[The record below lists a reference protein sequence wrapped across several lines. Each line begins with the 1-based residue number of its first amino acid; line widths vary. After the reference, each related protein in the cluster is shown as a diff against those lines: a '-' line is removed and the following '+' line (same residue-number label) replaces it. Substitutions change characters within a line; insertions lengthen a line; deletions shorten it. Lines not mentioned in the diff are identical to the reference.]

1 MSLYA
6 DVEVTF
12 DDGVYNSAKF
22 VNNYKKGSN
31 TPLDVDRYAYG
42 KKITLY
48 VNDRLRR
55 DTCYTV
61 RVSTGVNDGATNL
74 EAPTT
79 WSFKTRG

>member
-1 MSLYA
+1 VSLYA
-6 DVEVTF
+6 DVAVTF

-22 VNNYKKGSN
+22 VNNYKKCSN

-74 EAPTT
+74 EALTT

>member
-1 MSLYA
+1 M
-6 DVEVTF
+6 
-12 DDGVYNSAKF
+12 
-22 VNNYKKGSN
+22 NNYKKGSN
-31 TPLDVDRYAYG
+31 TPLDVDRYAYR

-61 RVSTGVNDGATNL
+61 RVSTRVNDGATNL